1 MKYNPSMYED
11 TNTGFQRE
19 SPQSLEREYTS
30 IQYQGMIN
38 ISWFIKLILAHKAHV
53 QIECILT

>member
-38 ISWFIKLILAHKAHV
+38 IS
-53 QIECILT
+53 